1 MKKTLFAALAL
12 AFVASCSNEE
22 VVDIAQKEAIG
33 FDNAFINNSTR
44 SVSDPSITTD
54 NLANFAVFG
63 FVGSDQATTPAVLF
77 DGVEVSKT
85 ITNSELTKTE
95 WKYAATQYWITGA
108 TYNFSAVAPFA
119 EKKWEKTAAT
129 KDGVTLSFENTG
141 TQDLLYAQSA
151 QITGLASQNPA
162 VAFTFNHI
170 LSKVKFSF
178 KNVYNASAATIK
190 VKDIKITNAYKTGN
204 VALTASSTTWSNRA
218 TSLELNFGMA
228 TDNEA
233 TTDAKENTEV
243 AYAYNATYES
253 QNELLLIP
261 NTDTTEGAKDTYNV
275 TFTVDLLVSGS
286 LIKTY
291 EHTATVEF
299 KPEPGKSYDILAQ
312 INAENIDPDNK
323 QEPIEFTVTAINQW
337 DNPNGSTTDVNATVN
352 TTPATGED
360 ESNTAG
366 IGGN

>member
-22 VVDIAQKEAIG
+22 VVEMAQKEAIG
-33 FDNAFINNSTR
+33 FDNAFVNNSTR
-44 SVSDPSITTD
+44 SVKDPSITTD
-54 NLANFAVFG
+54 NIANFAVFG

-77 DGVEVSKT
+77 DGVEVNKT
-85 ITNSELTKTE
+85 ITNSELTKTA

-119 EKKWEKTAAT
+119 DKKWNKTAAS

-141 TQDLLYAQSA
+141 TQDLLYAQSEA
-151 QITGLASQNPA
+151 DITGLASNNQP

-178 KNVYNASAATIK
+178 KNAYNATQATIK
-190 VKDIKITNAYKTGN
+190 VKDIKITNAYKSGD
-204 VALTASSTTWSNRA
+204 VALTANSTTWSNRETA
-218 TSLELNFGMA
+218 LVLDFGMA
-228 TDNEA
+228 TDDES
-233 TTDAKENTEV
+233 TTDNKENTEV

-261 NTDTTEGAKDTYNV
+261 NTTEGAKDTYNV

-291 EHTATVEF
+291 NHTATVEF

-312 INAENIDPDNK
+312 INAENIDPENK
-323 QEPIEFTVTAINQW
+323 QEPIEFTVTKVNDW
-337 DNPNGSTTDVNATVN
+337 DYTNDSQSATVN

-360 ESNTAG
+360 ESMTGG